1 MSVLRPCLSG
11 INWTN
16 GYTDVLIVHRRYFAF
31 CIFHFC
37 YFFFLKANTNIYYY
51 KEKCLRAQSTLG
63 STSSFAEQPLKAG
76 QITVW
81 INICRKGP
89 KKKEKKQSGPSLATA
104 DEENMNF
111 YFDGD

>member
-1 MSVLRPCLSG
+1 MKLLDGGSSS
-11 INWTN
+11 
-16 GYTDVLIVHRRYFAF
+16 
-31 CIFHFC
+31 
-37 YFFFLKANTNIYYY
+37 YFFFESKYQHIYYY

-104 DEENMNF
+104 FSTDEENMNF

>member
-1 MSVLRPCLSG
+1 MLKS
-11 INWTN
+11 TE
-16 GYTDVLIVHRRYFAF
+16 YT
-31 CIFHFC
+31 
-37 YFFFLKANTNIYYY
+37 
-51 KEKCLRAQSTLG
+51 G

-104 DEENMNF
+104 FSTDEENMNF